1 MVEATRKVM
10 ADPKLQAFLK
20 LPDSFSSPDGLDA
33 AMVKC
38 AVMRAAARGD
48 SRGHESQMLAQF
60 ALQGAEEEA
69 LVEDD

>member
-20 LPDSFSSPDGLDA
+20 LPDSFSGTDGLDA

-38 AVMRAAARGD
+38 AVMRAAARGY
-48 SRGHESQMLAQF
+48 SGT
-60 ALQGAEEEA
+60 G
-69 LVEDD
+69 